1 MAATPTGGGYWLVD
15 SNGGVFPFGD
25 AWVGWKATL
34 GGQSSPRVTLSNQVE
49 IFLDS
54 ASVFDAVTRAVE
66 SAQKSVSVL
75 QLVFD
80 PPFVSRFSPDQ
91 RLLADALIAARARG
105 AKIRVLVDKRV
116 VTRLGPASRLLPPGS
131 AGPLQDYFRMHNG
144 NGIQVRDFPLWE
156 PERLHSKAVVVD
168 GRIAFVLGAPFEQD
182 YWDTHFH
189 PVDDRPHRGDKP
201 PVHTVS
207 FSVTGP
213 AVGDIDQL
221 FVDLWNRL
229 DRKYYNGGD
238 QLVAARPPATAGTQT
253 IQVLRTVP
261 EAIDV
266 GPKTGEIGVLEAY
279 QRAFANARHYIYL
292 EQQYF
297 LCRPIVDA
305 IRSAMDRNP
314 ELQVIAVLNQN
325 PDQPGYIEWQDKM
338 MVQNLGVPDQRLGL
352 FALWSLG
359 SGATGKSPIRRIYM
373 ESGKTAIIDDV
384 WMTLGTANLD
394 GISMIDWETQDNL
407 NPDFWPH
414 FSVTGSKRS
423 VEINGAFY
431 DGIEGTPATGIVAGL
446 RCSLWKEHLG
456 LPANLVCAKTPPR
469 GGWLSVWKEAANANL
484 LRLSQAPPS
493 LQGRILPWVPGG
505 LVSPVQQLEAL
516 GVNTKN
522 LDVRDK

>member
-1 MAATPTGGGYWLVD
+1 
-15 SNGGVFPFGD
+15 
-25 AWVGWKATL
+25 
-34 GGQSSPRVTLSNQVE
+34 
-49 IFLDS
+49 
-54 ASVFDAVTRAVE
+54 
-66 SAQKSVSVL
+66 
-75 QLVFD
+75 
-80 PPFVSRFSPDQ
+80 
-91 RLLADALIAARARG
+91 
-105 AKIRVLVDKRV
+105 
-116 VTRLGPASRLLPPGS
+116 
-131 AGPLQDYFRMHNG
+131 
-144 NGIQVRDFPLWE
+144 
-156 PERLHSKAVVVD
+156 
-168 GRIAFVLGAPFEQD
+168 
-182 YWDTHFH
+182 
-189 PVDDRPHRGDKP
+189 
-201 PVHTVS
+201 
-207 FSVTGP
+207 
-213 AVGDIDQL
+213 
-221 FVDLWNRL
+221 
-229 DRKYYNGGD
+229 
-238 QLVAARPPATAGTQT
+238 
-253 IQVLRTVP
+253 
-261 EAIDV
+261 
-266 GPKTGEIGVLEAY
+266 
-279 QRAFANARHYIYL
+279 
-292 EQQYF
+292 
-297 LCRPIVDA
+297 
-305 IRSAMDRNP
+305 
-314 ELQVIAVLNQN
+314 LQVIAVLNQN